1 MNKRISFIIS
11 IAGIVGLI
19 IFLHYYTL
27 PQEGL
32 RPDVIGKIAAKSI
45 SEVSGMAK
53 SAGYENT
60 YWVVNDSRNGT
71 RLFAVNRE
79 GNTIIPTFS
88 RFSYYGEKEV
98 EGKELWPGFRVLYAE
113 NIDWASMTIDESYL
127 YIADTGNNFN
137 NRRDLGIYL
146 ISEIDPTAST
156 QSAAIRFIPVHYP
169 EQEEFPG
176 LGERHY
182 DSEALFLFEDSLYL
196 ITKHRDQSGSFE
208 PGANLYR
215 LDSNDEDASNAL
227 TLIENHPKMMAVT
240 GAELSPDG
248 SMLAVISYNDLWIF
262 DRPEQGDHWLSSSH
276 RRYPLDTLYVGQV
289 ETIIWDD
296 DSTLVISNEQRTLY
310 VVDLA
315 VLGEITP

>member
-88 RFSYYGEKEV
+88 RFSYYGEEKV

>member
-88 RFSYYGEKEV
+88 RFSYYGEEKV

-127 YIADTGNNFN
+127 YTADTGNNFN

>member
-1 MNKRISFIIS
+1 MNKRIRITIS
-11 IAGIVGLI
+11 IAGIVLLI
-19 IFLHYYTL
+19 IFLHYYTS

-32 RPDVIGKIAAKSI
+32 RPDVMGKITAKPI

-60 YWVVNDSRNGT
+60 YWVVNDSRKGT

-88 RFSYYGEKEV
+88 RFSYYGEEKV

-113 NIDWASMTIDESYL
+113 NIDWESMTIDESYL
-127 YIADTGNNFN
+127 YVADTGNNFN

-169 EQEEFPG
+169 EQKEFPG
-176 LGERHY
+176 LGKRHY
-182 DSEALFLFEDSLYL
+182 DSEALFLFEGSLYL
-196 ITKHRDQSGSFE
+196 ITKHRDQSGSLE

-215 LDSNDEDASNAL
+215 LDSNHEDSSNAL

-240 GAELSPDG
+240 DAELSPDG
-248 SMLAVISYNDLWIF
+248 SRLAVISSNDLWIF
-262 DRPEQGDHWLSSSH
+262 DRPEQDDHWLSSSH

-296 DSTLVISNEQRTLY
+296 DSTLIISNEQRTLY

-315 VLGEITP
+315 DLGEITP

>member
-88 RFSYYGEKEV
+88 RFSYYGEEKV

-113 NIDWASMTIDESYL
+113 NIDWESMTIDESYL

>member
-1 MNKRISFIIS
+1 MNKRIRITIS
-11 IAGIVGLI
+11 IAGIIGLI
-19 IFLHYYTL
+19 IFLHYYTF

-32 RPDVIGKIAAKSI
+32 RPDVMGKIAAKPI

-53 SAGYENT
+53 SASYENT
-60 YWVVNDSRNGT
+60 YWVVNDNRNGT
-71 RLFAVNRE
+71 RLFAINRE
-79 GNTIIPTFS
+79 GKTIIPTFS

-98 EGKELWPGFRVLYAE
+98 EGKEQWPGFRVLYAE
-113 NIDWASMTIDESYL
+113 NIDWESMTIDENYL
-127 YIADTGNNFN
+127 YIADTGNNSN
-137 NRRDLGIYL
+137 DRRDLGIFL

-169 EQEEFPG
+169 EQNEFPG

-182 DSEALFLFEDSLYL
+182 DSEALFLFEGNLYL
-196 ITKHRDQSGSFE
+196 ITKHRDLSGALE

-215 LDSNDEDASNAL
+215 LDSNDEEKSNAL
-227 TLIENHPKMMAVT
+227 TFIENHPKMMAVT

-248 SMLAVISYNDLWIF
+248 SRLAVISSNDLWIF

-276 RRYPLDTLYVGQV
+276 RRYSLDTLYVGRV
-289 ETIIWDD
+289 ETIIWDN
-296 DSTLVISNEQRTLY
+296 DSTLIISNEQRMLY

-315 VLGEITP
+315 DLGEITP

>member
-32 RPDVIGKIAAKSI
+32 RPDVMGKIAAKSI

-88 RFSYYGEKEV
+88 RFSYYGEEKV

-215 LDSNDEDASNAL
+215 LDSNDEDASKAL

>member
-32 RPDVIGKIAAKSI
+32 RPDVMGKIAAKSI

-88 RFSYYGEKEV
+88 RFSYYGEEKV